1 MYNLR
6 HRRRAVQGHT
16 IIQPMQTMDR
26 DGLSVEWIN
35 GHKGRGVFA
44 TKAIYKGEFITEY
57 RGDLLS
63 KRDAEMRCQKN
74 ISDVAYM
81 YYFKHQGKN
90 MCIDASKEDGSI
102 GRLVNDNIS
111 SVANCRMRI
120 IVKDSHPH
128 LCLYATKNILQGD
141 ELEYDYGGYTPWRKK
156 TTSKDN
162 EVHVTEKN
170 KTICEANDEI
180 VTENSKTIC
189 EANDEIVTENS
200 KESISTSTS
209 TSFTEDTGGELYFD
223 ADLGKYHNSLL
234 DILNKPCQESHPE
247 LQPIFERMLEQMKAQ
262 VPKRLKHL
270 SHMQTTDYDSEE
282 CTSTDEE
289 DFSDDYLDAF
299 SESESSTDEESEEES
314 SENEKPSTSKNHSG
328 GVKVSSTYYSKSR
341 KRTWNRQHCCLFCE
355 QNVTKLPRHL
365 ETHHADEILVMKAM
379 LLPKRSAERNAIL
392 EEIRKKGDNAYNCRV
407 LKEGKGKL
415 LVYKRPKL
423 GTMHVEDYIPCPD
436 CQGYFAKKSLW
447 RHQKKCTLKK
457 AKENP
462 TTSRTAQCQKAGRAL
477 LPTKSP
483 CSAKL
488 QEILAGMRTDSVV
501 VTIRADSWICKLGE
515 HHCDDSSTI
524 NHNIVS
530 ERMRRIARLLLETQ
544 QINASIKSAKD
555 LVDPAH
561 FDDVILGVNICSGFD
576 TSNQNFEAPTLAK
589 KLGQSLTTLAEIVI
603 AESIKSSDTLQECKA
618 EQFLKLKNLQW
629 KQRIATKVYKQQCK
643 QKWQKPKK
651 VPLTAD
657 TVKLNQLLTNQ
668 VCTTKEKL
676 QGNEVSTSTW
686 RELASLTLAQL
697 IMFNRRRPGETQ
709 YLRMSDYLEQTKKKR
724 EFQDEIFESLPI
736 AQKLAAKR
744 LTLIMTRG
752 KRDRGVPILLTPD
765 MADSVKVLN
774 KTRQIAGVDPQ
785 NPYIFACPSGNSVQP
800 LRGYD
805 CLHKYAHLCGAKNPD
820 RLTAT
825 NLRKHLATL
834 SQILNLSNTELEQ
847 LANHLGHDVTVHKQ
861 YYRLP
866 QDVIFLAKVSK
877 LLLTAEKGKLHEFKG
892 RSLEEVEIEES
903 QLLSDIEM
911 SDGNE
916 SDNSESKEP
925 TKALPTK
932 RVKISKTMWTK
943 EEETA
948 VINDPCLRKAI
959 NAMHPPVSKDC
970 LQAKLKN
977 SCLKRRSIVQ
987 IKSKVWNIIQKN
999 KREQMKY

>member
-141 ELEYDYGGYTPWRKK
+141 ELEYDYGGYTPWQKK

-189 EANDEIVTENS
+189 EANDEIVAANSKTICEANDEFVTENSKTICEANDEFVTENSKTICEANDEFVTENSKTICEANDKIVTANSKTICEANDEFVTENS

-209 TSFTEDTGGELYFD
+209 TSFTKDTGGELYFD

-234 DILNKPCQESHPE
+234 DSNRDEAVFLDELTGNMYSYDILNKPCQESHPE

-262 VPKRLKHL
+262 VPQRLKHL

-299 SESESSTDEESEEES
+299 SESESTTDEESEEES
-314 SENEKPSTSKNHSG
+314 SENEKPSTSKNHSD

-355 QNVTKLPRHL
+355 KNVTKLPRHL

-643 QKWQKPKK
+643 QKWQK
-651 VPLTAD
+651 
-657 TVKLNQLLTNQ
+657 Q
-668 VCTTKEKL
+668 
-676 QGNEVSTSTW
+676 
-686 RELASLTLAQL
+686 
-697 IMFNRRRPGETQ
+697 
-709 YLRMSDYLEQTKKKR
+709 
-724 EFQDEIFESLPI
+724 
-736 AQKLAAKR
+736 
-744 LTLIMTRG
+744 
-752 KRDRGVPILLTPD
+752 
-765 MADSVKVLN
+765 
-774 KTRQIAGVDPQ
+774 
-785 NPYIFACPSGNSVQP
+785 
-800 LRGYD
+800 
-805 CLHKYAHLCGAKNPD
+805 
-820 RLTAT
+820 
-825 NLRKHLATL
+825 RKF
-834 SQILNLSNTELEQ
+834 
-847 LANHLGHDVTVHKQ
+847 
-861 YYRLP
+861 P
-866 QDVIFLAKVSK
+866 
-877 LLLTAEKGKLHEFKG
+877 
-892 RSLEEVEIEES
+892 
-903 QLLSDIEM
+903 
-911 SDGNE
+911 
-916 SDNSESKEP
+916 
-925 TKALPTK
+925 
-932 RVKISKTMWTK
+932 
-943 EEETA
+943 
-948 VINDPCLRKAI
+948 
-959 NAMHPPVSKDC
+959 
-970 LQAKLKN
+970 
-977 SCLKRRSIVQ
+977 
-987 IKSKVWNIIQKN
+987 
-999 KREQMKY
+999 

>member
-141 ELEYDYGGYTPWRKK
+141 ELEYDYGGYTPWQKK

-189 EANDEIVTENS
+189 EANDEIVTANSKTICEANDEFVTENSKTICEANDEFVTENSKTICEANDKIVTANSKTICEANDEFVTENS

-209 TSFTEDTGGELYFD
+209 TSFTKDTGGELYFD

-234 DILNKPCQESHPE
+234 DSNRDEAVFLDELTGNMYSYDILNKPCQESHPE

-262 VPKRLKHL
+262 VPQRLKHL

-299 SESESSTDEESEEES
+299 SESESTTDEESEEES
-314 SENEKPSTSKNHSG
+314 SENEKPSTSKNHSD

-355 QNVTKLPRHL
+355 KNVTKLPRHL

-643 QKWQKPKK
+643 QKWQK
-651 VPLTAD
+651 
-657 TVKLNQLLTNQ
+657 Q
-668 VCTTKEKL
+668 
-676 QGNEVSTSTW
+676 
-686 RELASLTLAQL
+686 
-697 IMFNRRRPGETQ
+697 
-709 YLRMSDYLEQTKKKR
+709 
-724 EFQDEIFESLPI
+724 
-736 AQKLAAKR
+736 
-744 LTLIMTRG
+744 
-752 KRDRGVPILLTPD
+752 
-765 MADSVKVLN
+765 
-774 KTRQIAGVDPQ
+774 
-785 NPYIFACPSGNSVQP
+785 
-800 LRGYD
+800 
-805 CLHKYAHLCGAKNPD
+805 
-820 RLTAT
+820 
-825 NLRKHLATL
+825 RKF
-834 SQILNLSNTELEQ
+834 
-847 LANHLGHDVTVHKQ
+847 
-861 YYRLP
+861 P
-866 QDVIFLAKVSK
+866 
-877 LLLTAEKGKLHEFKG
+877 
-892 RSLEEVEIEES
+892 
-903 QLLSDIEM
+903 
-911 SDGNE
+911 
-916 SDNSESKEP
+916 
-925 TKALPTK
+925 
-932 RVKISKTMWTK
+932 
-943 EEETA
+943 
-948 VINDPCLRKAI
+948 
-959 NAMHPPVSKDC
+959 
-970 LQAKLKN
+970 
-977 SCLKRRSIVQ
+977 
-987 IKSKVWNIIQKN
+987 
-999 KREQMKY
+999 

>member
-141 ELEYDYGGYTPWRKK
+141 ELEYDYGGYTPWQKK

-189 EANDEIVTENS
+189 EANDEIVTANSKTICEANDEIVTENSKTICEANDEIVAANSKTICEANDEIVTENSKTICEANDEFVTENSKTICEANDEFVTENS

-209 TSFTEDTGGELYFD
+209 TSFTKDTGGELYFD

-234 DILNKPCQESHPE
+234 DSNRDEAVFLDELTGNMYSYDILNKPCQESHPE

-262 VPKRLKHL
+262 VPQRLKHL

-299 SESESSTDEESEEES
+299 SESESTTDEESEEES
-314 SENEKPSTSKNHSG
+314 SENEKPSTSKNHSD

-355 QNVTKLPRHL
+355 KNVTKLPRHL

-643 QKWQKPKK
+643 QKWQK
-651 VPLTAD
+651 
-657 TVKLNQLLTNQ
+657 Q
-668 VCTTKEKL
+668 
-676 QGNEVSTSTW
+676 
-686 RELASLTLAQL
+686 
-697 IMFNRRRPGETQ
+697 
-709 YLRMSDYLEQTKKKR
+709 
-724 EFQDEIFESLPI
+724 
-736 AQKLAAKR
+736 
-744 LTLIMTRG
+744 
-752 KRDRGVPILLTPD
+752 
-765 MADSVKVLN
+765 
-774 KTRQIAGVDPQ
+774 
-785 NPYIFACPSGNSVQP
+785 
-800 LRGYD
+800 
-805 CLHKYAHLCGAKNPD
+805 
-820 RLTAT
+820 
-825 NLRKHLATL
+825 RKF
-834 SQILNLSNTELEQ
+834 
-847 LANHLGHDVTVHKQ
+847 
-861 YYRLP
+861 P
-866 QDVIFLAKVSK
+866 
-877 LLLTAEKGKLHEFKG
+877 
-892 RSLEEVEIEES
+892 
-903 QLLSDIEM
+903 
-911 SDGNE
+911 
-916 SDNSESKEP
+916 
-925 TKALPTK
+925 
-932 RVKISKTMWTK
+932 
-943 EEETA
+943 
-948 VINDPCLRKAI
+948 
-959 NAMHPPVSKDC
+959 
-970 LQAKLKN
+970 
-977 SCLKRRSIVQ
+977 
-987 IKSKVWNIIQKN
+987 
-999 KREQMKY
+999 

>member
-1 MYNLR
+1 M
-6 HRRRAVQGHT
+6 
-16 IIQPMQTMDR
+16 
-26 DGLSVEWIN
+26 SSC
-35 GHKGRGVFA
+35 A
-44 TKAIYKGEFITEY
+44 TT
-57 RGDLLS
+57 
-63 KRDAEMRCQKN
+63 
-74 ISDVAYM
+74 
-81 YYFKHQGKN
+81 
-90 MCIDASKEDGSI
+90 
-102 GRLVNDNIS
+102 
-111 SVANCRMRI
+111 
-120 IVKDSHPH
+120 
-128 LCLYATKNILQGD
+128 
-141 ELEYDYGGYTPWRKK
+141 
-156 TTSKDN
+156 
-162 EVHVTEKN
+162 
-170 KTICEANDEI
+170 TICEANDEI

-200 KESISTSTS
+200 KTICEANDEIVTANSKTICEANDE
-209 TSFTEDTGGELYFD
+209 FVTE
-223 ADLGKYHNSLL
+223 NSKTICEANDKLSQKLVRRAFQPQLQHHLL
-234 DILNKPCQESHPE
+234 SHPE

-314 SENEKPSTSKNHSG
+314 SENEKPSTN
-328 GVKVSSTYYSKSR
+328 
-341 KRTWNRQHCCLFCE
+341 
-355 QNVTKLPRHL
+355 
-365 ETHHADEILVMKAM
+365 
-379 LLPKRSAERNAIL
+379 
-392 EEIRKKGDNAYNCRV
+392 
-407 LKEGKGKL
+407 
-415 LVYKRPKL
+415 
-423 GTMHVEDYIPCPD
+423 

-686 RELASLTLAQL
+686 R
-697 IMFNRRRPGETQ
+697 
-709 YLRMSDYLEQTKKKR
+709 DW
-724 EFQDEIFESLPI
+724 
-736 AQKLAAKR
+736 
-744 LTLIMTRG
+744 
-752 KRDRGVPILLTPD
+752 LL
-765 MADSVKVLN
+765 
-774 KTRQIAGVDPQ
+774 
-785 NPYIFACPSGNSVQP
+785 
-800 LRGYD
+800 
-805 CLHKYAHLCGAKNPD
+805 
-820 RLTAT
+820 
-825 NLRKHLATL
+825 
-834 SQILNLSNTELEQ
+834 
-847 LANHLGHDVTVHKQ
+847 
-861 YYRLP
+861 
-866 QDVIFLAKVSK
+866 
-877 LLLTAEKGKLHEFKG
+877 
-892 RSLEEVEIEES
+892 
-903 QLLSDIEM
+903 
-911 SDGNE
+911 
-916 SDNSESKEP
+916 
-925 TKALPTK
+925 
-932 RVKISKTMWTK
+932 
-943 EEETA
+943 
-948 VINDPCLRKAI
+948 
-959 NAMHPPVSKDC
+959 
-970 LQAKLKN
+970 
-977 SCLKRRSIVQ
+977 
-987 IKSKVWNIIQKN
+987 
-999 KREQMKY
+999 

>member
-141 ELEYDYGGYTPWRKK
+141 ELEYDYGGYTPWQKK

-189 EANDEIVTENS
+189 EANDEIVTANSKTICEANDEIVTENSKTICEANDEIVAANSKTICEANDEFVTENSKTICEANDEFVTENSKTICEANDEFVTENS

-209 TSFTEDTGGELYFD
+209 TSFTKDTGGELYFD

-234 DILNKPCQESHPE
+234 DSNRDEAVFLDELTGNMYSYDILNKPCQESHPE

-262 VPKRLKHL
+262 VPQRLKHL

-299 SESESSTDEESEEES
+299 SESESTTDEESEEES
-314 SENEKPSTSKNHSG
+314 SENEKPSTSKNHSD

-355 QNVTKLPRHL
+355 KNVTKLPRHL

-643 QKWQKPKK
+643 QKWQK
-651 VPLTAD
+651 
-657 TVKLNQLLTNQ
+657 Q
-668 VCTTKEKL
+668 
-676 QGNEVSTSTW
+676 
-686 RELASLTLAQL
+686 
-697 IMFNRRRPGETQ
+697 
-709 YLRMSDYLEQTKKKR
+709 
-724 EFQDEIFESLPI
+724 
-736 AQKLAAKR
+736 
-744 LTLIMTRG
+744 
-752 KRDRGVPILLTPD
+752 
-765 MADSVKVLN
+765 
-774 KTRQIAGVDPQ
+774 
-785 NPYIFACPSGNSVQP
+785 
-800 LRGYD
+800 
-805 CLHKYAHLCGAKNPD
+805 
-820 RLTAT
+820 
-825 NLRKHLATL
+825 RKF
-834 SQILNLSNTELEQ
+834 
-847 LANHLGHDVTVHKQ
+847 
-861 YYRLP
+861 P
-866 QDVIFLAKVSK
+866 
-877 LLLTAEKGKLHEFKG
+877 
-892 RSLEEVEIEES
+892 
-903 QLLSDIEM
+903 
-911 SDGNE
+911 
-916 SDNSESKEP
+916 
-925 TKALPTK
+925 
-932 RVKISKTMWTK
+932 
-943 EEETA
+943 
-948 VINDPCLRKAI
+948 
-959 NAMHPPVSKDC
+959 
-970 LQAKLKN
+970 
-977 SCLKRRSIVQ
+977 
-987 IKSKVWNIIQKN
+987 
-999 KREQMKY
+999 

>member
-141 ELEYDYGGYTPWRKK
+141 ELEYDYGGYTPWQKK

-189 EANDEIVTENS
+189 EANDEIVTANSKTICEANDEIVTENSKTICEANDEIVAANSKTICEANDEFVTENSKTICEANDEFVTENSKTICEANDKIVTANSKTICEANDEFVTENS

-209 TSFTEDTGGELYFD
+209 TSFTKDTGGELYFD

-234 DILNKPCQESHPE
+234 DSNRDEAVFLDELTGNMYSYDILNKPCQESHPE

-262 VPKRLKHL
+262 VPQRLKHL

-299 SESESSTDEESEEES
+299 SESESTTDEESEEES
-314 SENEKPSTSKNHSG
+314 SENEKPSTSKNHSD

-355 QNVTKLPRHL
+355 KNVTKLPRHL

-643 QKWQKPKK
+643 QKWQK
-651 VPLTAD
+651 
-657 TVKLNQLLTNQ
+657 Q
-668 VCTTKEKL
+668 
-676 QGNEVSTSTW
+676 
-686 RELASLTLAQL
+686 
-697 IMFNRRRPGETQ
+697 
-709 YLRMSDYLEQTKKKR
+709 
-724 EFQDEIFESLPI
+724 
-736 AQKLAAKR
+736 
-744 LTLIMTRG
+744 
-752 KRDRGVPILLTPD
+752 
-765 MADSVKVLN
+765 
-774 KTRQIAGVDPQ
+774 
-785 NPYIFACPSGNSVQP
+785 
-800 LRGYD
+800 
-805 CLHKYAHLCGAKNPD
+805 
-820 RLTAT
+820 
-825 NLRKHLATL
+825 RKF
-834 SQILNLSNTELEQ
+834 
-847 LANHLGHDVTVHKQ
+847 
-861 YYRLP
+861 P
-866 QDVIFLAKVSK
+866 
-877 LLLTAEKGKLHEFKG
+877 
-892 RSLEEVEIEES
+892 
-903 QLLSDIEM
+903 
-911 SDGNE
+911 
-916 SDNSESKEP
+916 
-925 TKALPTK
+925 
-932 RVKISKTMWTK
+932 
-943 EEETA
+943 
-948 VINDPCLRKAI
+948 
-959 NAMHPPVSKDC
+959 
-970 LQAKLKN
+970 
-977 SCLKRRSIVQ
+977 
-987 IKSKVWNIIQKN
+987 
-999 KREQMKY
+999 

>member
-141 ELEYDYGGYTPWRKK
+141 ELEYDYGGYTPWQKK

-189 EANDEIVTENS
+189 EANDEIVTANSKTICEANDEIVTENSKTICEANDEIVAANSKTICEANDEIVTENSKTICEANDEFVTENSKTICEANDKIVTANSKTICEANDEFVTENS

-209 TSFTEDTGGELYFD
+209 TSFTKDTGGELYFD

-234 DILNKPCQESHPE
+234 DSNRDEAVFLDELTGNMYSYDILNKPCQESHPE

-262 VPKRLKHL
+262 VPQRLKHL

-299 SESESSTDEESEEES
+299 SESESTTDEESEEES
-314 SENEKPSTSKNHSG
+314 SENEKPSTSKNHSD

-355 QNVTKLPRHL
+355 KNVTKLPRHL

-643 QKWQKPKK
+643 QKWQK
-651 VPLTAD
+651 
-657 TVKLNQLLTNQ
+657 Q
-668 VCTTKEKL
+668 
-676 QGNEVSTSTW
+676 
-686 RELASLTLAQL
+686 
-697 IMFNRRRPGETQ
+697 
-709 YLRMSDYLEQTKKKR
+709 
-724 EFQDEIFESLPI
+724 
-736 AQKLAAKR
+736 
-744 LTLIMTRG
+744 
-752 KRDRGVPILLTPD
+752 
-765 MADSVKVLN
+765 
-774 KTRQIAGVDPQ
+774 
-785 NPYIFACPSGNSVQP
+785 
-800 LRGYD
+800 
-805 CLHKYAHLCGAKNPD
+805 
-820 RLTAT
+820 
-825 NLRKHLATL
+825 RKF
-834 SQILNLSNTELEQ
+834 
-847 LANHLGHDVTVHKQ
+847 
-861 YYRLP
+861 P
-866 QDVIFLAKVSK
+866 
-877 LLLTAEKGKLHEFKG
+877 
-892 RSLEEVEIEES
+892 
-903 QLLSDIEM
+903 
-911 SDGNE
+911 
-916 SDNSESKEP
+916 
-925 TKALPTK
+925 
-932 RVKISKTMWTK
+932 
-943 EEETA
+943 
-948 VINDPCLRKAI
+948 
-959 NAMHPPVSKDC
+959 
-970 LQAKLKN
+970 
-977 SCLKRRSIVQ
+977 
-987 IKSKVWNIIQKN
+987 
-999 KREQMKY
+999 

>member
-141 ELEYDYGGYTPWRKK
+141 ELEYDYGGYTPWQKK

-189 EANDEIVTENS
+189 EANDEIVTANSKTICEANDEFVTENSKTICEANDEFVTENSKTICEANDEFVTENS

-209 TSFTEDTGGELYFD
+209 TSFTKDTGGELYFD

-234 DILNKPCQESHPE
+234 DSNRDEAVFLDELTGNMYSYDILNKPCQESHPE

-262 VPKRLKHL
+262 VPQRLKHL

-299 SESESSTDEESEEES
+299 SESESTTDEESEEES
-314 SENEKPSTSKNHSG
+314 SENEKPSTSKNHSD

-355 QNVTKLPRHL
+355 KNVTKLPRHL

-643 QKWQKPKK
+643 QKWQK
-651 VPLTAD
+651 
-657 TVKLNQLLTNQ
+657 Q
-668 VCTTKEKL
+668 
-676 QGNEVSTSTW
+676 
-686 RELASLTLAQL
+686 
-697 IMFNRRRPGETQ
+697 
-709 YLRMSDYLEQTKKKR
+709 
-724 EFQDEIFESLPI
+724 
-736 AQKLAAKR
+736 
-744 LTLIMTRG
+744 
-752 KRDRGVPILLTPD
+752 
-765 MADSVKVLN
+765 
-774 KTRQIAGVDPQ
+774 
-785 NPYIFACPSGNSVQP
+785 
-800 LRGYD
+800 
-805 CLHKYAHLCGAKNPD
+805 
-820 RLTAT
+820 
-825 NLRKHLATL
+825 RKF
-834 SQILNLSNTELEQ
+834 
-847 LANHLGHDVTVHKQ
+847 
-861 YYRLP
+861 P
-866 QDVIFLAKVSK
+866 
-877 LLLTAEKGKLHEFKG
+877 
-892 RSLEEVEIEES
+892 
-903 QLLSDIEM
+903 
-911 SDGNE
+911 
-916 SDNSESKEP
+916 
-925 TKALPTK
+925 
-932 RVKISKTMWTK
+932 
-943 EEETA
+943 
-948 VINDPCLRKAI
+948 
-959 NAMHPPVSKDC
+959 
-970 LQAKLKN
+970 
-977 SCLKRRSIVQ
+977 
-987 IKSKVWNIIQKN
+987 
-999 KREQMKY
+999 

>member
-141 ELEYDYGGYTPWRKK
+141 ELEYDYGGYTPWQKK

-189 EANDEIVTENS
+189 EANDEIVTANSKTICEANDEIVTENSKTICEANDEIVAANSKTICEANDEIVTENSKTICEANDEIVTANSKTICEANDEIVTANSKTICEANDEFVTENSKTICEANDEFVTENSKTICEANDEFVTENSKTICEANDEFVTENS

-209 TSFTEDTGGELYFD
+209 TSFTKDTGGELYFD

-234 DILNKPCQESHPE
+234 DSNRDEAVFLDELTGNMYSYDILNKPCQESHPE

-262 VPKRLKHL
+262 VPQRLKHL

-299 SESESSTDEESEEES
+299 SESESTTDEESEEES
-314 SENEKPSTSKNHSG
+314 SENEKPSTSKNHSD

-355 QNVTKLPRHL
+355 KNVTKLPRHL

-643 QKWQKPKK
+643 QKWQK
-651 VPLTAD
+651 
-657 TVKLNQLLTNQ
+657 Q
-668 VCTTKEKL
+668 
-676 QGNEVSTSTW
+676 
-686 RELASLTLAQL
+686 
-697 IMFNRRRPGETQ
+697 
-709 YLRMSDYLEQTKKKR
+709 
-724 EFQDEIFESLPI
+724 
-736 AQKLAAKR
+736 
-744 LTLIMTRG
+744 
-752 KRDRGVPILLTPD
+752 
-765 MADSVKVLN
+765 
-774 KTRQIAGVDPQ
+774 
-785 NPYIFACPSGNSVQP
+785 
-800 LRGYD
+800 
-805 CLHKYAHLCGAKNPD
+805 
-820 RLTAT
+820 
-825 NLRKHLATL
+825 RKF
-834 SQILNLSNTELEQ
+834 
-847 LANHLGHDVTVHKQ
+847 
-861 YYRLP
+861 P
-866 QDVIFLAKVSK
+866 
-877 LLLTAEKGKLHEFKG
+877 
-892 RSLEEVEIEES
+892 
-903 QLLSDIEM
+903 
-911 SDGNE
+911 
-916 SDNSESKEP
+916 
-925 TKALPTK
+925 
-932 RVKISKTMWTK
+932 
-943 EEETA
+943 
-948 VINDPCLRKAI
+948 
-959 NAMHPPVSKDC
+959 
-970 LQAKLKN
+970 
-977 SCLKRRSIVQ
+977 
-987 IKSKVWNIIQKN
+987 
-999 KREQMKY
+999 

>member
-141 ELEYDYGGYTPWRKK
+141 ELEYDYGGYTPWQKK

-189 EANDEIVTENS
+189 EANDEIVTANSKTICEANDEIVTENSKTICEANDEIVAANSKTICEANDEFVTENSKTICEANDEFVTENS

-209 TSFTEDTGGELYFD
+209 TSFTKDTGGELYFD

-234 DILNKPCQESHPE
+234 DSNRDEAVFLDELTGNMYSYDILNKPCQESHPE

-262 VPKRLKHL
+262 VPQRLKHL

-299 SESESSTDEESEEES
+299 SESESTTDEESEEES
-314 SENEKPSTSKNHSG
+314 SENEKPSTSKNHSD

-355 QNVTKLPRHL
+355 KNVTKLPRHL

-643 QKWQKPKK
+643 QKWQK
-651 VPLTAD
+651 
-657 TVKLNQLLTNQ
+657 Q
-668 VCTTKEKL
+668 
-676 QGNEVSTSTW
+676 
-686 RELASLTLAQL
+686 
-697 IMFNRRRPGETQ
+697 
-709 YLRMSDYLEQTKKKR
+709 
-724 EFQDEIFESLPI
+724 
-736 AQKLAAKR
+736 
-744 LTLIMTRG
+744 
-752 KRDRGVPILLTPD
+752 
-765 MADSVKVLN
+765 
-774 KTRQIAGVDPQ
+774 
-785 NPYIFACPSGNSVQP
+785 
-800 LRGYD
+800 
-805 CLHKYAHLCGAKNPD
+805 
-820 RLTAT
+820 
-825 NLRKHLATL
+825 RKF
-834 SQILNLSNTELEQ
+834 
-847 LANHLGHDVTVHKQ
+847 
-861 YYRLP
+861 P
-866 QDVIFLAKVSK
+866 
-877 LLLTAEKGKLHEFKG
+877 
-892 RSLEEVEIEES
+892 
-903 QLLSDIEM
+903 
-911 SDGNE
+911 
-916 SDNSESKEP
+916 
-925 TKALPTK
+925 
-932 RVKISKTMWTK
+932 
-943 EEETA
+943 
-948 VINDPCLRKAI
+948 
-959 NAMHPPVSKDC
+959 
-970 LQAKLKN
+970 
-977 SCLKRRSIVQ
+977 
-987 IKSKVWNIIQKN
+987 
-999 KREQMKY
+999 